1 MTSVLTVLFNGVAYG
16 MLLFIMSVG
25 LSVTMGMMNFVNLA
39 QASFSMLGGYIM
51 VAVTQKLGIPFL
63 ASLPIAFVVVGIA
76 SLVIERLIFRHFYG
90 TDDLT
95 HVLLTIGLIFMSIAI
110 VTYFWGSTY
119 QQVSVPS
126 WLTGQQEVLGFTLE
140 RYRMFLVAV
149 GGALAF
155 VLVFGLERTRFG
167 AIVRACVDNNRVA
180 RACGLNTELVFALTF
195 AIGGGGGG
203 VRGAP
208 SGHLARH
215 HSKFSAALLGVSADC
230 RFGRRHGYD
239 QRNADRR
246 LGAGD
251 RRRCLQI
258 LRAADRGIRD
268 LCDHG
273 RGHAVATAWPVGA
286 PRMSSLSGHAPRLP
300 G

>member
-51 VAVTQKLGIPFL
+51 VAVTQQLGLPFL

-76 SLVIERLIFRHFYG
+76 SLVIERLIFRYFYG

-95 HVLLTIGLIFMSIAI
+95 QVLLTIGLIFMSIAI

-119 QQVSVPS
+119 QQVSVPP

-149 GGALAF
+149 GAVLAF
-155 VLVFGLERTRFG
+155 ALVFGLERTRFG

-180 RACGLNTELVFALTF
+180 RACGLNTDLVFALTF
-195 AIGGGGGG
+195 AIGGGLAGLA
-203 VRGAP
+203 GA
-208 SGHLARH
+208 LA
-215 HSKFSAALLGVSADC
+215 ANLLGIDPNFPLRYLVYLLIVVSVGGMGTISGTLIAGLVLGIGDVAGKYYVPQIGGFVIYAITVAVMLW
-230 RFGRRHGYD
+230 RPHGLLGRR
-239 QRNADRR
+239 A
-246 LGAGD
+246 
-251 RRRCLQI
+251 
-258 LRAADRGIRD
+258 
-268 LCDHG
+268 
-273 RGHAVATAWPVGA
+273 
-286 PRMSSLSGHAPRLP
+286 
-300 G
+300 

>member
-76 SLVIERLIFRHFYG
+76 SLVVERLIFRHFYG

-95 HVLLTIGLIFMSIAI
+95 QVLLTIGLIFMSIAI

-119 QQVSVPS
+119 QQVSVPP

-149 GGALAF
+149 GAALAF

-195 AIGGGGGG
+195 AIGGGLAGLA
-203 VRGAP
+203 GA
-208 SGHLARH
+208 L
-215 HSKFSAALLGVSADC
+215 SANLLGIDPNFPLRYLVYLLIVVSVGGMGTISGTLIAGLVLGIGDVAGKYYVPQIGGFVIYAITVAVMLW
-230 RFGRRHGYD
+230 RPHGLLGRR
-239 QRNADRR
+239 A
-246 LGAGD
+246 
-251 RRRCLQI
+251 
-258 LRAADRGIRD
+258 
-268 LCDHG
+268 
-273 RGHAVATAWPVGA
+273 
-286 PRMSSLSGHAPRLP
+286 
-300 G
+300 

>member
-39 QASFSMLGGYIM
+39 QASFSMLGGYVM
-51 VAVTQKLGIPFL
+51 VAVTQQLGIPFL

-76 SLVIERLIFRHFYG
+76 SLVLERLVFRHFYG

-95 HVLLTIGLIFMSIAI
+95 QVLLTIGLIFMSIAI

-119 QQVSVPS
+119 QQVSVPP

-149 GGALAF
+149 GAVLAF
-155 VLVFGLERTRFG
+155 ALVFGLERTRFG

-180 RACGLNTELVFALTF
+180 RACGLNTDLVFALTF
-195 AIGGGGGG
+195 AIGGGLAGLA
-203 VRGAP
+203 GA
-208 SGHLARH
+208 L
-215 HSKFSAALLGVSADC
+215 SANLLGIDPNFPLRYLVYLLIVVSVGGMGTISGTLIAGLVLGIGDVAGKYYVPQIGGFVIYAITVAVMLW
-230 RFGRRHGYD
+230 RPHGLLGRR
-239 QRNADRR
+239 A
-246 LGAGD
+246 
-251 RRRCLQI
+251 
-258 LRAADRGIRD
+258 
-268 LCDHG
+268 
-273 RGHAVATAWPVGA
+273 
-286 PRMSSLSGHAPRLP
+286 
-300 G
+300 

>member
-51 VAVTQKLGIPFL
+51 VAVTQQLGIPFL

-95 HVLLTIGLIFMSIAI
+95 QVLLTIGLIFMSIAI

-126 WLTGQQEVLGFTLE
+126 WLTGQQDVLGFTLE

-149 GGALAF
+149 GAVLAF
-155 VLVFGLERTRFG
+155 ALVFGLERTRFG

-180 RACGLNTELVFALTF
+180 RACGLNTDLVFALTF
-195 AIGGGGGG
+195 AIGGGLAGLA
-203 VRGAP
+203 GA
-208 SGHLARH
+208 L
-215 HSKFSAALLGVSADC
+215 SANLLGIDPNFPLRYLVYLLIVVSVGGMGTISGTLIAGLVLGIGDVAGKYYVPQIGGFVIYAITVAVMLW
-230 RFGRRHGYD
+230 RPHGLLGRR
-239 QRNADRR
+239 A
-246 LGAGD
+246 
-251 RRRCLQI
+251 
-258 LRAADRGIRD
+258 
-268 LCDHG
+268 
-273 RGHAVATAWPVGA
+273 
-286 PRMSSLSGHAPRLP
+286 
-300 G
+300 

>member
-95 HVLLTIGLIFMSIAI
+95 QVLLTIGLIFMSIAI

-119 QQVSVPS
+119 QQVSVPP

-149 GGALAF
+149 GAALAF

-195 AIGGGGGG
+195 AIGGGLAGLA
-203 VRGAP
+203 GA
-208 SGHLARH
+208 L
-215 HSKFSAALLGVSADC
+215 SANLLGIDPNFPLRYLVYLLIVVSVGGMGTISGTLIAGLVLGIGDVAC
-230 RFGRRHGYD
+230 KYYVPQIGGFVIYAITVAVMLWRPHGLLGRR
-239 QRNADRR
+239 A
-246 LGAGD
+246 
-251 RRRCLQI
+251 
-258 LRAADRGIRD
+258 
-268 LCDHG
+268 
-273 RGHAVATAWPVGA
+273 
-286 PRMSSLSGHAPRLP
+286 
-300 G
+300 